1 MLAATLATI
10 LMGDEV
16 SNAPEL
22 SHDHDPFI
30 TEMVWVVGFCCFIF
44 VYSLPLCLFGFQE
57 NPGFACI
64 FMVVVNWFMKLV
76 G

>member
-1 MLAATLATI
+1 MHLNLAMITA
-10 LMGDEV
+10 
-16 SNAPEL
+16 S
-22 SHDHDPFI
+22 FI

>member
-1 MLAATLATI
+1 MHLNLAMI
-10 LMGDEV
+10 
-16 SNAPEL
+16 NA
-22 SHDHDPFI
+22 PFI

-64 FMVVVNWFMKLV
+64 FMVVVNWFMKLWV
-76 G
+76 SFSITFDRPTVKIH

>member
-1 MLAATLATI
+1 MHLNLAMITT
-10 LMGDEV
+10 
-16 SNAPEL
+16 
-22 SHDHDPFI
+22 PFI

-64 FMVVVNWFMKLV
+64 FMVVVNWFMKLWV
-76 G
+76 SFSITFDRPTVKIH